1 MRKKD
6 GFTLI
11 VLIVV
16 IAILGILALF
26 LVPSFIGY
34 AQDAK
39 KAVCDSNLTS
49 INRAYQ
55 TKLTRLGSDE
65 NYDLLNEVLNN
76 TNEEY
81 FSTVPKCPDG
91 GSYLIES
98 YTTDLGKTAYRTKCT
113 IHSKT
118 TSTIPVQI
126 FDQLND
132 LMNNPDKYQKFNPN
146 GSDKKID
153 SWQLNNN
160 DQVRA
165 ILKNANGGKWP
176 TLTVD
181 GSETIYYVQP
191 YMDAVKVNGKEPS
204 GQKYIYATSSNGD
217 KDWKASLIY
226 DHDSGKWYKAPSDKD
241 YIMIANKSFDTVKAA
256 MEDNGWVPVEP
267 TITGEII
274 MP

>member
-11 VLIVV
+11 ELIVV

-55 TKLTRLGSDE
+55 TKLIRLGSDE

-98 YTTDLGKTAYRTKCT
+98 YTTDAGKTAYRTKCT

-126 FDQLND
+126 FDQMKD
-132 LMNNPDKYQKFNPN
+132 LMDNPDKYKQFNPY
-146 GSDKKID
+146 GSDKNIND
-153 SWQLNNN
+153 WQLNSN

-165 ILKNANGGKWP
+165 ILKKANGGKWP
-176 TLTVD
+176 TLILD
-181 GSETIYYVQP
+181 GSDTVYYVQP
-191 YMDAVKVNGKEPS
+191 YMDTYKSETTTPS
-204 GQKYIYATSSNGD
+204 GQKYVYASTGEN
-217 KDWKASLIY
+217 WFASLIY
-226 DHDSGKWYKAPSDKD
+226 DRDSGKWYQPSTKNQT
-241 YIMIANKSFDTVKAA
+241 ILIANKSYDTVKEE
-256 MEDNGWVPVEP
+256 MEKLHWVEANPV
-267 TITGEII
+267 ISGEII